1 MDAFA
6 ARRARPGAGER
17 PAVNSIEL
25 EQVTLARAGRAIL
38 SDATF
43 GIAPGEF
50 VGVFGPNGAGKT
62 TLLHAIL
69 GLLRPAAGTLR
80 VFGSPPSRGNPRA
93 GYLPQQRS
101 PIADLRVRGWDF
113 VASALHGERWGLP
126 LLDRAAR
133 GEIARAIELVDAEV
147 LARRPLC
154 ELSGGELQRLLL
166 AQALLG
172 KPDLLLLDEPLISL
186 DLHFQGAVVELVKR
200 IQSSLGITVLFTAH
214 DVNMLLAA
222 MDRVLYLGHGQ
233 AALGTLD
240 EVINGDVLSR
250 LYGTPIEVLRVQGR
264 ILVVSGHGLV
274 EAEIHRH
281 HA

>member
-93 GYLPQQRS
+93 GYLPQQRG

-113 VASALHGERWGLP
+113 VASALHAGALGT
-126 LLDRAAR
+126 AAAGSR
-133 GEIARAIELVDAEV
+133 R
-147 LARRPLC
+147 ARRDRRRRSSWWMPRSWHGGRSC

-200 IQSSLGITVLFTAH
+200 IASTTWASLCCSPRTTSTCCSPPWTACSTW
-214 DVNMLLAA
+214 
-222 MDRVLYLGHGQ
+222 
-233 AALGTLD
+233 GTA
-240 EVINGDVLSR
+240 R
-250 LYGTPIEVLRVQGR
+250 
-264 ILVVSGHGLV
+264 
-274 EAEIHRH
+274 RH
-281 HA
+281 SERSTR